1 MRTMVLLKCYPANQP
16 EDLQEHFIGIQK
28 ALVWILTRFSI
39 LLYLSSK
46 SGNRISIMQ
55 QLASAKQQWCI
66 WRRKTWLG
74 TIRTFT
80 TNVCMIAMHLSVWDE
95 LWFSDKSI
103 RVGQL
108 MFVSVPLQSNV
119 PRCACMVCGQ
129 KWKKKK
135 KILNTWTPKQF
146 AVVSHHDRV
155 LVHVYRWLHVQI
167 VLRV

>member
-46 SGNRISIMQ
+46 SGNRISIIQ

-66 WRRKTWLG
+66 WQRKTWLG

-108 MFVSVPLQSNV
+108 MCLLVCLSNPMFLDV
-119 PRCACMVCGQ
+119 HAWYVA
-129 KWKKKK
+129 KSEEKKK
-135 KILNTWTPKQF
+135 KIEHMNPQTVCCCEPSWSCF
-146 AVVSHHDRV
+146 GAC
-155 LVHVYRWLHVQI
+155 I
-167 VLRV
+167 